1 MEKLVLVAED
11 DEIIYESIESSL
23 AREGIRT
30 IHCKEGNSAIEF
42 FFKNPVPIILTDLRM
57 PGMDGKE
64 LVERLLTLHPKP
76 VIIIQSVIDDI
87 QLIINFMKRGVFD
100 YIIKPY
106 SLQELTIRVRKAFEL
121 YELIEYKIKNQTL
134 EIESNSYKQES
145 PVVQLENFDKLVK
158 KILTEYHQNGNGLH
172 LEEGMYIKLRE
183 RYNASSP
190 VLWEVERLGF
200 HDKIPNENN
209 KIPTYYINYSIE
221 GAIAKLEK
229 YLLLKNQHVVFTP
242 SDSLKSHFVLVE
254 TESFFIVL
262 VELILNAIKFGKDFS
277 SIQVQI
283 QINHES
289 KTLEIF
295 IENCLTQNFYL
306 PPSINLLFEPFYR
319 THIENEEKFPTSN
332 IGFGLTLV
340 RKIIAN
346 HKGSIQIFVKEGNES
361 NDRMLTVRVSIPLV
375 V

>member
-30 IHCKEGNSAIEF
+30 IHCKEGNSTIQLF
-42 FFKNPVPIILTDLRM
+42 LKNPVPVVLTDLRM
-57 PGMDGKE
+57 PEMDGKE
-64 LVERLLTLHPKP
+64 LVERLLTLHPRP
-76 VIIIQSVIDDI
+76 IIIIQSVVDDI

-106 SLQELTIRVRKAFEL
+106 SLQELTIRVKKAFEL
-121 YELIEYKIKNQTL
+121 YELVEYKIRNQTL
-134 EIESNSYKQES
+134 EIPFKLCGQES

-172 LEEGMYIKLRE
+172 LEEGMYIKLRD

-200 HDKIPNENN
+200 HDKIPTENN
-209 KIPTYYINYSIE
+209 KIPAYNINYSIE

-242 SDSLKSHFVLVE
+242 NESLKSHFVLVE
-254 TESFFIVL
+254 IESFLTVL
-262 VELILNAIKFGKDFS
+262 VELILNAIKFGKEFS
-277 SIQVQI
+277 SIEVQT

-319 THIENEEKFPTSN
+319 THIENEADFPTSN
-332 IGFGLTLV
+332 IGFGLTLA

-346 HKGSIQIFVKEGNES
+346 HNGSIQIFLNQQSEVNIRKII
-361 NDRMLTVRVSIPLV
+361 VRISIPLV